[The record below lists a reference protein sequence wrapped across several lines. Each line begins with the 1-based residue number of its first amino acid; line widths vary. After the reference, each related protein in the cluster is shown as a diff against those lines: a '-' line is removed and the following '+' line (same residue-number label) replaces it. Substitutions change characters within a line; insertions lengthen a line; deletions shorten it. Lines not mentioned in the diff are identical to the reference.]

1 MSNGKADLT
10 NVYMYPSSGQGMPQ
24 SLESDNLQGGSEPP
38 TFDSMERTARL
49 EALVDRIEKDLTELR
64 ADGKSTR
71 QTMAGIG
78 LALAALI
85 VALWAAGLSQQ
96 ANMLAAF
103 QSGLTAVQT
112 NQANAPQNS
121 APQPIIIQIPNAA
134 PAARDQP
141 AAP

>member
-1 MSNGKADLT
+1 MSKGKADLT
-10 NVYMYPSSGQGMPQ
+10 NVYMYPSSGQGTQQ
-24 SLESDNLQGGSEPP
+24 SLESDNLQGGGEPP
-38 TFDSMERTARL
+38 TFGSMERTVRL

-103 QSGLTAVQT
+103 QSGLTAVQN
-112 NQANAPQNS
+112 NQANAPQNP
-121 APQPIIIQIPNAA
+121 APQPIIIQIPNAP

-141 AAP
+141 TAP